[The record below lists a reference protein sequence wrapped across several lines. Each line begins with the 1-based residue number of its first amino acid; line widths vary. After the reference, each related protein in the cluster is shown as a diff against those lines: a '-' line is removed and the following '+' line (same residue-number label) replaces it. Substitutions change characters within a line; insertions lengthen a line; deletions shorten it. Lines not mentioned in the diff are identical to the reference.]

1 MALQFTL
8 MSTACVAALA
18 GFLGQYWVYGSEP
31 WSWCYLTSI
40 GLALIYLYQNRARIF
55 CLTPIFV
62 SIITVAHTLPAL
74 PYTVFELDPV
84 RNLYNS
90 LYINSLGFLVVLTIA
105 SLHQPPVK
113 PFLVGQ
119 HKLLTPEWLQ
129 FFRVNAK
136 LFYITAPI
144 VLAAMIL
151 SGGWKVLL
159 GLIPSEDFSRTGA
172 FKGLGPLM
180 QFAALN
186 VYAGT
191 VYGFSLIGR
200 QQALRGVAL
209 LALMLAINSFTLGR
223 GNVILVF
230 MYGLF
235 SFALTRGI
243 SLRLLGMAFLAGIGI
258 VLMQLFRATGESE
271 SGFSPFLAL
280 MLKFSADFDSL
291 NNTAHLINH
300 IEDTGFPGWYHIYSF
315 IYNPIPRALFPDKP
329 HFFGILHLNDLIF
342 PGMYKGEDGGT
353 NFTFGLFGTWYGAQG
368 VITLLFGSWLSAR
381 FLCWLDIQLNNWR
394 ASPRPNLLFIFYL
407 FVLGQIVIFYRDG
420 LSLFVSAMTQIP
432 LYVICC
438 QALGWK
444 QKASPL
450 PQLPPVTPK
459 VIH

>member
-1 MALQFTL
+1 
-8 MSTACVAALA
+8 
-18 GFLGQYWVYGSEP
+18 
-31 WSWCYLTSI
+31 
-40 GLALIYLYQNRARIF
+40 
-55 CLTPIFV
+55 
-62 SIITVAHTLPAL
+62 
-74 PYTVFELDPV
+74 
-84 RNLYNS
+84 
-90 LYINSLGFLVVLTIA
+90 
-105 SLHQPPVK
+105 
-113 PFLVGQ
+113 
-119 HKLLTPEWLQ
+119 
-129 FFRVNAK
+129 
-136 LFYITAPI
+136 
-144 VLAAMIL
+144 
-151 SGGWKVLL
+151 
-159 GLIPSEDFSRTGA
+159 
-172 FKGLGPLM
+172 
-180 QFAALN
+180 
-186 VYAGT
+186 
-191 VYGFSLIGR
+191 
-200 QQALRGVAL
+200 
-209 LALMLAINSFTLGR
+209 
-223 GNVILVF
+223 
-230 MYGLF
+230 
-235 SFALTRGI
+235 
-243 SLRLLGMAFLAGIGI
+243 MAFLAGIGI